1 MATALAI
8 FTVFTVG
15 IGVGAVV
22 NAIRLAHRK
31 HKEQSGLHDG
41 RLAA

>member
-8 FTVFTVG
+8 FTIFTVG

-31 HKEQSGLHDG
+31 HKEQSGLHGG